1 MQVFNTKMCEDD
13 KEFASCYGVSSLIH
27 QKIKEGFHPIAG
39 YGVIFQLEI
48 LCSK

>member
-1 MQVFNTKMCEDD
+1 MPEDD

-27 QKIKEGFHPIAG
+27 ENIVELGFHPIAG
-39 YGVIFQLEI
+39 YGVDFHLEF

>member
-1 MQVFNTKMCEDD
+1 MCEDD
-13 KEFASCYGVSSLIH
+13 KELASCYGVSSLIH
-27 QKIKEGFHPIAG
+27 QKIEEGFHTIAG